1 MAESGPPTPAIP
13 AGWYSDPAG
22 SSGTRWWDGAGW
34 TDHVQ
39 AAPQLVPTVVPAPST
54 PAPITP
60 TVLTPTALTST
71 PILPTAAE
79 QAYVPFQSATSVVP
93 PRVTG
98 VAYTRSV
105 WWICA
110 QPLWG
115 IASQVVLYST
125 ITAFGPVPVRFLA
138 LGLVVLNLVLWGIL
152 VRLAFADRAGLLAG
166 GNGSAAS
173 AWWMLLS
180 PLAYLVAR
188 AQHVKLWEVGAWAP
202 VVWWSLALIIAP
214 GLAVAGVFAVYGIVA
229 P

>member
-1 MAESGPPTPAIP
+1 MVESGPATPAIP

-22 SSGTRWWDGAGW
+22 STGTRWWDGAGW

-39 AAPQLVPTVVPAPST
+39 AAPQLVPTFLPDPIPPAPLSPT
-54 PAPITP
+54 PFTP
-60 TVLTPTALTST
+60 T
-71 PILPTAAE
+71 PIMPTAAE

-115 IASQVVLYST
+115 LASQVVLYST

-188 AQHVKLWEVGAWAP
+188 AQQVKHWEVGALAP

-214 GLAVAGVFAVYGIVA
+214 GLAVAGVFAAYGLVA